1 MKLKKR
7 IVKLIPQTE
16 TLNGKIYKVIEV
28 LSTNKWSNRFDDD
41 GNPIKIPMKELL
53 VDKYCQDSYE
63 SIVSQLIREKYSLD
77 AELAILRQKD
87 VKNEEFVAYNE
98 YAEQCK
104 TIAKEFIR
112 ERDE

>member
-7 IVKLIPQTE
+7 IVKLIPQNE
-16 TLNGKIYKVIEV
+16 TLNSKMYKVIEV
-28 LSTNKWSNRFDDD
+28 LSTDRYSNRFDDD

-63 SIVSQLIREKYSLD
+63 EIVSKLIREKYSLD
-77 AELAILRQKD
+77 AELAILRQRDTKED
-87 VKNEEFVAYNE
+87 EFKAYNE

-104 TIAKEFIR
+104 TIAKEFIK
-112 ERDE
+112 ERDA